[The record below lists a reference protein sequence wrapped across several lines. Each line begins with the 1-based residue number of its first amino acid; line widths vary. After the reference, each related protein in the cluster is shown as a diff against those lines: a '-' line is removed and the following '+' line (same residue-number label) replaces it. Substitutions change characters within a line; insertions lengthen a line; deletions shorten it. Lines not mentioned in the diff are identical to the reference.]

1 MDRGEALVEAAKQEI
16 ARHPDRNFTLRE
28 IARVVRC
35 TPWRLCREFRRVT
48 GRTMTSYRHALR
60 MQLALERL
68 RESPAD
74 LTELALELG
83 YSSHSHFTQV
93 FRRHIGVTPSEVRE
107 SERKKELPRPVPPE
121 ARQTA

>member
-1 MDRGEALVEAAKQEI
+1 MDRGAALVEAAKREI

-28 IARVVRC
+28 IARAVRC

-48 GRTMTSYRHALR
+48 GQTMTGYRHALR

-74 LTELALELG
+74 LTALALELG

-93 FRRHIGVTPSEVRE
+93 FRRHIGVTPSVVRE